1 MILLSKNITSQLF
14 YRVWLYLLV
23 FVALISQKSQTQ
35 LFIPLHRNVVYQ
47 HLETTHCNLQQLKM
61 NLIKQV
67 FHSFTKSSPT
77 LITYRSISTKSN
89 DLFNPLKIIPLP
101 CEKVPN
107 VNSFLSALGR
117 GFASAYASRFNND
130 WNSFFSSTGQSF
142 EAMSIPPRHRRYL
155 LKWMELYRQG
165 TMPYNPLMSAKIAKR
180 KIFPSND

>member
-1 MILLSKNITSQLF
+1 
-14 YRVWLYLLV
+14 
-23 FVALISQKSQTQ
+23 
-35 LFIPLHRNVVYQ
+35 
-47 HLETTHCNLQQLKM
+47 M

-67 FHSFTKSSPT
+67 YHPLTRVSPFYSFN
-77 LITYRSISTKSN
+77 RSISTKSN
-89 DLFNPLKIIPLP
+89 DLFNPPKIIPLP
-101 CEKVPN
+101 CEKVPH

-165 TMPYNPLMSAKIAKR
+165 TMPYNPVMSAKIAKR